1 MKINNACIAC
11 GRCIPYCPV
20 EAIKSEGKKSVRID
34 YDECVECN
42 ACYRSGV
49 CKVGALEQEELSWPR
64 SIRVELS
71 DPAWKSSTTSGLGRG
86 TSEMKTNDVTG
97 KFKRGEV
104 GFGVEFG
111 RPGTGAQLSD
121 VQILT
126 RLLCQANIGVRFAKK
141 NPTTFLIENI
151 ETGDFRQDVLQER
164 VLTIIV
170 EFAVKSEYL
179 KEVLEIMEETAFKV
193 DTVFSVSMITK
204 AGEDESI
211 RNAEIV
217 RDLGYTVGEGAKV
230 NIGIGRPAY
239 TGSWEYEEAA
249 Q

>member
-1 MKINNACIAC
+1 MKINEKCVACK
-11 GRCIPYCPV
+11 RCVPYCPV
-20 EAIKSEGKKSVRID
+20 AAIKTDGGKKVWIE

-49 CKVGALEQEELSWPR
+49 CKVKALEQETLEWPR

-111 RPGTGAQLSD
+111 RPGTGARLTD

-126 RLLCQANIGVRFAKK
+126 NLLCQANIGVKFAKK
-141 NPTTFLIENI
+141 NPTTFLIENL
-151 ETGDFRQDVLQER
+151 ETGDFRKDVLNER

-170 EFAVKSEYL
+170 EFSVKSAYL
-179 KEVLEIMEETAFKV
+179 KNVLEILKTTASKI
-193 DTVFSVSMITK
+193 DTVFSISMITK
-204 AGEDESI
+204 AEEDE
-211 RNAEIV
+211 RLKNVEIV
-217 RDLGYTVGEGAKV
+217 RELGYDIAPGTKV

-239 TGSWEYEEAA
+239 TGSWDYEGVT